1 VRCKRRTRRKPAA
14 TAPGYGLNTGVTNPL
29 QGHLGRQVKV
39 WPDPVIFREVIVPW
53 LARTLRV
60 DGSEAGRER

>member
-1 VRCKRRTRRKPAA
+1 MQAPHPAKTCCACARIRPEHRRHDAI
-14 TAPGYGLNTGVTNPL
+14 